1 MPGDVV
7 QDESL
12 EAGGDCGASS
22 SWITRAELSQS
33 GNHRRHPRRS
43 TARQGRSE
51 TGVVAPLHEE
61 DQPGSSQDA
70 VRASQVREQPT
81 KCIDEV
87 FDGRRGECGA
97 DSWQFT
103 LENSLSHTGQQSRPG
118 TEVVGRRALGNPR
131 PLINSYVGE
140 CAQPLSSKQL
150 NRSVQSSDFR

>member
-33 GNHRRHPRRS
+33 GKNRRHPCRS
-43 TARQGRSE
+43 TARQGRSQ

-61 DQPGSSQDA
+61 DQPGSSQNA

-81 KCIDEV
+81 ECINEV
-87 FDGRRGECGA
+87 FDGRWGERGA
-97 DSWQFT
+97 NSWQFT
-103 LENSLSHTGQQSRPG
+103 LQNPLRHTGQQSRPG
-118 TEVVGRRALGNPR
+118 TEVVGRRALGNPC
-131 PLINSYVGE
+131 PLIDSYVGE
-140 CAQPLSSKQL
+140 CAQPLNSKQL